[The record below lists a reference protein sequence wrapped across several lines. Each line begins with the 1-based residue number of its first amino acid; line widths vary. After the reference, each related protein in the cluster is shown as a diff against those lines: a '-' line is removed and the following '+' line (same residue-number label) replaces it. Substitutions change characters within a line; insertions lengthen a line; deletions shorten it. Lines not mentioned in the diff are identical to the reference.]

1 MMTNNTYKIYK
12 CTNNVNGKV
21 YIGYTQKSLDKR
33 VIEHKSNSKKGSHYL
48 LHKAIQKYGVDAF
61 YWEIIFESKDK
72 NYLLKEMESFFIKE
86 YNSYFENNCGYNMT
100 YGGQGGMTDKTHT
113 EETKNKL
120 KFARNKRDVEPMLGK
135 KHSDESKIKMSL
147 AKIGKKRDSEYKE
160 MCSQRNKDRYLDPEK
175 RKVLSQAIKLSWVKR
190 KQKQMLEV

>member
-1 MMTNNTYKIYK
+1 MVTNTYKIYK

-33 VIEHKSNSKKGSHYL
+33 IIEHKSNSKKGSHYL

-61 YWEIIFESKDK
+61 HWEIIFESKDK
-72 NYLLKEMESFFIKE
+72 NYLLEEMECYFIKE

-100 YGGQGGMTDKTHT
+100 YGGQGGMTDKTHS

-120 KFARNKRDVEPMLGK
+120 KIARNKRHVEPMLGK
-135 KHSDESKIKMSL
+135 KHSDESKNKMSESRKNNPDRFIQ
-147 AKIGKKRDSEYKE
+147 ASIAGKKSA
-160 MCSQRNKDRYLDPEK
+160 EK
-175 RKVLSQAIKLSWVKR
+175 RKNNLEYNLKQSQKMKEIWALR
-190 KQKQMLEV
+190 KALGT

>member
-1 MMTNNTYKIYK
+1 MATNTYKIYR

-33 VIEHKSNSKKGSHYL
+33 IIEHKSNSKKGSHYL
-48 LHKAIQKYGVDAF
+48 LHKAIQKYGIDAF
-61 YWEIIFESKDK
+61 HWEIIFESKDK
-72 NYLLKEMESFFIKE
+72 NYLLKEMECYFIKE

-135 KHSDESKIKMSL
+135 KHSDESKIKMSESRKSNPDRFMQ
-147 AKIGKKRDSEYKE
+147 ASIAGKISA
-160 MCSQRNKDRYLDPEK
+160 EK
-175 RKVLSQAIKLSWVKR
+175 RKNNLEYTLKQSEKMKEIWASR
-190 KQKQMLEV
+190 KALGT

>member
-1 MMTNNTYKIYK
+1 MATNTYKIYK

-21 YIGYTQKSLDKR
+21 YIGYTRKSLDKR

-61 YWEIIFESKDK
+61 RWEIIFESKDK
-72 NYLLKEMESFFIKE
+72 NYLLEEMESYFIKE

-100 YGGQGGMTDKTHT
+100 YGGQGGMTDRTHT

-120 KFARNKRDVEPMLGK
+120 KFARNKRQIEPMLGK
-135 KHSDESKIKMSL
+135 RHSDEAKEKMKLARQNNPDRFIQASIAGKIS
-147 AKIGKKRDSEYKE
+147 A
-160 MCSQRNKDRYLDPEK
+160 EK
-175 RKVLSQAIKLSWVKR
+175 RKNNVEYKLKQSEKMKEVWASR
-190 KQKQMLEV
+190 KALGT

>member
-1 MMTNNTYKIYK
+1 VATNTYKIYK

-21 YIGYTQKSLDKR
+21 YIGYTRKSLDKR

-61 YWEIIFESKDK
+61 RWEIIFESKDK
-72 NYLLKEMESFFIKE
+72 NYLLEEMESYFIKE

-100 YGGQGGMTDKTHT
+100 YGGQGGMTDRTHT

-120 KFARNKRDVEPMLGK
+120 KFARNKRQIEPMLGK
-135 KHSDESKIKMSL
+135 RHSDEAKEKMKLARQNNPDRFIQASIAGKIS
-147 AKIGKKRDSEYKE
+147 A
-160 MCSQRNKDRYLDPEK
+160 EK
-175 RKVLSQAIKLSWVKR
+175 RKNNVEYKLKQSEKMKEVWASR
-190 KQKQMLEV
+190 KALGT

>member
-1 MMTNNTYKIYK
+1 VATNTYKIYK

-21 YIGYTQKSLDKR
+21 YIGYTRKSLDKR

-72 NYLLKEMESFFIKE
+72 NYLLEEMESYFIKE

-100 YGGQGGMTDKTHT
+100 YGGQGGMTDRTHT

-120 KFARNKRDVEPMLGK
+120 KFARNKRQIEPMLGK
-135 KHSDESKIKMSL
+135 THSDESKIIMSEIRKSNPDRFIH
-147 AKIGKKRDSEYKE
+147 AKTAGKVSA
-160 MCSQRNKDRYLDPEK
+160 EK
-175 RKVLSQAIKLSWVKR
+175 RKNDPEYKMKQSQRMKEWWASR
-190 KQKQMLEV
+190 KVIGT